1 MPEQNTCDLNTILQV
16 ENIVKTFRNGTGT
29 ITAVNDISFSLH
41 KGELLAIMGS
51 SGSGKSTMLN
61 IIGALENPD
70 SGKIYLNGVYE
81 ENYSKEPY
89 ATDMRRKNIGF
100 VFQEFNLLQDLS
112 VRENISMPLILN
124 GKKEKEIKTE
134 LETVLSQVG
143 LSEKTDSPIN
153 QLSGGQRQRV
163 AIARAIIARP
173 KILLADEPTG
183 NLDFNTSQE
192 IMKLLCT
199 LQQELKQSII
209 LVTHDPVIAGY
220 ADRVI
225 FFHDGRQVAEHQN
238 QKNEDDSSHIIDI
251 FRQLSSQKN
260 TP

>member
-1 MPEQNTCDLNTILQV
+1 MPEQSTTDPNTILQV
-16 ENIVKTFRNGTGT
+16 ENIIKTFRNGTGT

-41 KGELLAIMGS
+41 TGELLAIMGS

-61 IIGALENPD
+61 IVGALENPD
-70 SGKIYLNGVYE
+70 SGKIYLNGAYE

-124 GKKEKEIKTE
+124 GKKDKEIKSE
-134 LETVLSQVG
+134 LETVLAQVG
-143 LSEKTDSPIN
+143 LSEKADSPIN

-163 AIARAIIARP
+163 AIARAIIAKP

-192 IMKLLCT
+192 IMELLCS
-199 LQQELKQSII
+199 LQQELRQSII

-225 FFHDGRQVAEHQN
+225 FFHDGRKVAEHQN
-238 QKNEDDSSHIIDI
+238 QKDEDDSSRIIDI
-251 FRQLSSQKN
+251 FRQFSRGGEKH
-260 TP
+260 

>member
-1 MPEQNTCDLNTILQV
+1 MPEQSTTDPNTILQV

-41 KGELLAIMGS
+41 TGELLAIMGS
-51 SGSGKSTMLN
+51 SGSGKSTLLN
-61 IIGALENPD
+61 ILGALENPD
-70 SGKIYLNGVYE
+70 SGKIYLNGTYE

-124 GKKEKEIKTE
+124 GRKDKEIKSE

-143 LSEKTDSPIN
+143 LSEKADSPIN

-163 AIARAIIARP
+163 AIARAIIAKP

-192 IMKLLCT
+192 IMELLCS
-199 LQQELKQSII
+199 LQQELRQSII

-225 FFHDGRQVAEHQN
+225 FFHDGRKVAEHQN
-238 QKNEDDSSHIIDI
+238 QKNEKDSSHIIDI
-251 FRQLSSQKN
+251 FRQISSQKN
-260 TP
+260 IP